1 MRCSSFIQPF
11 FFEFFKISLG
21 KGKIKS
27 QVTFGDS
34 LDVFA
39 DDIKL

>member
-1 MRCSSFIQPF
+1 LGWVKGDDVSFIQPF
-11 FFEFFKISLG
+11 LFDL
-21 KGKIKS
+21 IKS
-27 QVTFGDS
+27 KVAFGDS